1 MPNLEKGN
9 PKLIN
14 AWAFYD
20 WANSVYTL
28 VIGTAVFPIYYESVT
43 SKNGGIVNFLGTT
56 FYNSTLLS
64 YSLSFSFFI
73 VAFISPILS
82 GIADYTGNKKKF
94 MQFFC
99 YLGSFSVMSLFF
111 FYRSRNRLDRN
122 SLHYFGKYRFLGKYC
137 FL

>member
-20 WANSVYTL
+20 WANSVYSL
-28 VIGTAVFPIYYESVT
+28 VIATAVFPIYYESIT
-43 SKNGGIVNFLGTT
+43 SKNDGIVSFLGID
-56 FYNSTLLS
+56 FHNSTLLS
-64 YSLSFSFFI
+64 YSLSLSFLI
-73 VAFISPILS
+73 VAILSPILS
-82 GIADYTGNKKKF
+82 GIADYTGNKKRF

-111 FYRSRNRLDRN
+111 FKGTST
-122 SLHYFGKYRFLGKYC
+122 
-137 FL
+137 